1 MNKIKKNKKV
11 SIYDYGN
18 LVDDKFFRFLKIKKL
33 TKISEIFKESSLVLI
48 QIPVL
53 IEKNK

>member
-1 MNKIKKNKKV
+1 MNKIKKNKNV

-18 LVDDKFFRFLKIKKL
+18 FVDDKFFRSLKIKKL